1 MEKIKF
7 VAGKGTKNTV
17 IYTEQ
22 PAPGGKQVV
31 GTLYVQKSVLKG
43 LAAIGQEYPEFL
55 YVTIEAG

>member
-22 PAPGGKQVV
+22 PAAGATEVV
-31 GTLYVQKSVLKG
+31 KTLYMQRAALKKMAPVG
-43 LAAIGQEYPEFL
+43 SEFPEFL